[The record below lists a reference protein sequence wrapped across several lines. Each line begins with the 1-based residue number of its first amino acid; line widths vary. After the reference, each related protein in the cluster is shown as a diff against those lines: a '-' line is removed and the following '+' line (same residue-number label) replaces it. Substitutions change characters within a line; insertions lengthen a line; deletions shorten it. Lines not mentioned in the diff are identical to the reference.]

1 MSHSKTVKITEPP
14 HARSRADGPTHPDFI
29 SAASA
34 RAQTKQEA
42 VLILLRQPR
51 GATIAAIIK
60 ATGWQ
65 KHSVRGFLSA
75 VVRKKL
81 RLTLISDKVGD
92 ERIYRV
98 EEDSKP
104 QRVKRKISA
113 RPAASP

>member
-14 HARSRADGPTHPDFI
+14 HARSRADGLTHPDFI
-29 SAASA
+29 SSASA

-60 ATGWQ
+60 TTGWQ

-81 RLTLISDKVGD
+81 GLTLISEKLGD

-98 EEDSKP
+98 EDP
-104 QRVKRKISA
+104 QPPKVKRKTSA
-113 RPAASP
+113 RAAASP

>member
-1 MSHSKTVKITEPP
+1 MSHSKTVKKTEPP
-14 HARSRADGPTHPDFI
+14 HARGRADGPTQPDFI

-34 RAQTKQEA
+34 RAQTKQEV

-60 ATGWQ
+60 TTGWQ

-81 RLTLISDKVGD
+81 GLTLISDKVGD
-92 ERIYRV
+92 ERIYRI
-98 EEDSKP
+98 EDP
-104 QRVKRKISA
+104 QPPKVKRKTSA
-113 RPAASP
+113 RAAASP